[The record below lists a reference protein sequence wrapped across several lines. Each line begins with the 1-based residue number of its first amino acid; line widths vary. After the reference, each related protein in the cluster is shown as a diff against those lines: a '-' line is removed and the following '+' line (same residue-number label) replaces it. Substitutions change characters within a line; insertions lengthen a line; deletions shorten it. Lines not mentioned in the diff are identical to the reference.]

1 MNDRGDAAR
10 KANRERKRRHKR
22 RVKALE
28 AVTYLALIGMGC
40 SHARAVELSR
50 AFVVEQLA
58 WLQKVVGTLTHWD
71 YFAMKF
77 AAA

>member
-1 MNDRGDAAR
+1 
-10 KANRERKRRHKR
+10 
-22 RVKALE
+22 
-28 AVTYLALIGMGC
+28 LIGMGC

-71 YFAMKF
+71 YFAMQF
-77 AAA
+77 ASG